1 MSHAIILSRAGL
13 GLSAPLV
20 SVEAHL
26 SNGLP
31 AFSVVGLPESSVRE
45 SRERVRSA
53 LICSHFK
60 WPDRRITVSLAPAEI
75 PKAGGRFDLPIA
87 LAILVASGQ
96 LPRRHTL
103 DREFMGELGLD
114 GSLRYCR
121 GLLPAV
127 QAATTA
133 NRELLLPLV
142 QAEEMARVPGSR
154 VAGAQDLLETCGLL
168 KAGPLP
174 LISGRV
180 SSAVTTSAA
189 DLTEVVGQVLAKRA
203 LEIAASGGHHMMMV
217 GPPGAGKTLLATCMP
232 GLLGNTSPT
241 QAFELALIRDLLG
254 LEFEAG
260 RPFRAPHHSITG
272 VGLIGGGRTA
282 HPGEASLAHGGV
294 LFLDELPE
302 YPRAV
307 LDLLRQPLE
316 SGEVCISRARGVFR
330 YPAAFQLIAAMNPC
344 PCGYAGDDSN
354 ECCCSASTVRRY
366 QARVSGPLMDR
377 IDLHVGLERQTA
389 ATLLATESD
398 GASSDAVRCRVN
410 GAQTRQ
416 LERQGTLNAGLT
428 GGALLCHC
436 AMDQTV
442 QKWFE
447 AVSDQLQLSGRA
459 IHKTLRVARTLA
471 DMAQEEEIGEV
482 ALLEALSYR
491 SRLPQ

>member
-96 LPRRHTL
+96 LSQRHTL

-154 VAGAQDLLETCGLL
+154 IAGARDLLETCGLL

-174 LISGRV
+174 LISARV

-232 GLLGNTSPT
+232 GLLGNTSPAK
-241 QAFELALIRDLLG
+241 AFELALIRDLLG

-260 RPFRAPHHSITG
+260 RPFRAPHHSTTG

-282 HPGEASLAHGGV
+282 CPGEASLAHGGV

-316 SGEVCISRARGVFR
+316 SGEVCISRARGVFH

-389 ATLLATESD
+389 ATLLATETD

-410 GAQTRQ
+410 GTQIRQ

-442 QKWFE
+442 QRWFE
-447 AVSDQLQLSGRA
+447 GVSDQLQLSGRA

>member
-96 LPRRHTL
+96 LPQRYTV

-114 GSLRYCR
+114 GTLRYCR

-127 QAATTA
+127 QAATIT
-133 NRELLLPLV
+133 NRELLLPMV
-142 QAEEMARVPGSR
+142 QAEKMAMVPGSR
-154 VAGAQDLLETCGLL
+154 VAGARDLLEACGLL

-174 LISGRV
+174 LV
-180 SSAVTTSAA
+180 SAGDSIEVTTTAA
-189 DLTEVVGQVLAKRA
+189 DLTEVVGQALAKRA

-232 GLLGNTSPT
+232 GLLGSASPT
-241 QAFELALIRDLLG
+241 KTFELALIRDLLG
-254 LEFEAG
+254 LEFAAG
-260 RPFRAPHHSITG
+260 RPFRAPHHSTTG
-272 VGLIGGGRTA
+272 AGLIGGGRTA
-282 HPGEASLAHGGV
+282 VPGEASLAHGGV

-302 YPRAV
+302 YARAV

-354 ECCCSASTVRRY
+354 ECRCSTSTVRRY
-366 QARVSGPLMDR
+366 QSRVSGPLMDR
-377 IDLHVGLERQTA
+377 IDLHVGLERQAA
-389 ATLLATESD
+389 ATLLTTHAD
-398 GASSDAVRCRVN
+398 GASSAAISRRVAN
-410 GAQTRQ
+410 AQTQ
-416 LERQGTLNAGLT
+416 QFQRQGTLNVDLT
-428 GGALLCHC
+428 GSALLCHC

-442 QKWFE
+442 QRWFE
-447 AVSDQLQLSGRA
+447 SVCDQLQLSGRA

-471 DMAQEEEIGEV
+471 DMSKEDTIGEV

>member
-174 LISGRV
+174 LISARV